1 MKKSIYNLFDKL
13 PIEVQ
18 QIIDSFWS
26 WKNFYT
32 DNIIYHLNHDL
43 SIDHYLSEVI
53 DKEVL
58 VNPNLLRKQKNII
71 HYQRSNIYFLNNK
84 EYIYELNEKIKNVVN
99 DKALLKFYK
108 NKYEWMCIIN
118 TSYYDKTDIL
128 EEIKYYSYMI
138 LYFNV
143 LRNFHISYSLKNSFT
158 CKELQKNPYYIDPV
172 VLFI

>member
-84 EYIYELNEKIKNVVN
+84 EYIYELNEKIKKIYDTWVFSRDTTSANPNWQLVN
-99 DKALLKFYK
+99 
-108 NKYEWMCIIN
+108 
-118 TSYYDKTDIL
+118 
-128 EEIKYYSYMI
+128 
-138 LYFNV
+138 
-143 LRNFHISYSLKNSFT
+143 IST
-158 CKELQKNPYYIDPV
+158 
-172 VLFI
+172 